1 MYYYNIGQYSSL
13 LRLFWESY
21 SDAIIKAIALFKQDE
36 KVAGYSCK
44 QYVIQQYQLA
54 FELAL
59 LVLYYSNVL
68 GYTYAQTYI
77 KLDIETKAK
86 NLACNGIIWNDILEA
101 LDINTNEGDGI
112 NFVEEESSFIVG
124 PNTNT
129 TPLTQIDVVT
139 WRTNKQNCVNLL

>member
-1 MYYYNIGQYSSL
+1 MYYYTIGQYSSL

-21 SDAIIKAIALFKQDE
+21 SDAIIKGITLFKQDE

-54 FELAL
+54 FELGL
-59 LVLYYSNVL
+59 LVLYYSTVL
-68 GYTYAQTYI
+68 GYTYAETYI
-77 KLDIETKAK
+77 KLDIEAKEK
-86 NLACNGIIWNDILEA
+86 NLACNGIVWKDILTA
-101 LDINTNEGDGI
+101 LDININEGNGI

-139 WRTNKQNCVNLL
+139 WRTDKQNCVSLL

>member
-1 MYYYNIGQYSSL
+1 MYYYTTGQISRL
-13 LRLFWESY
+13 LQLFWNSY
-21 SDAIIKAIALFKQDE
+21 SDTIIKGIVLFQKDE

-44 QYVIQQYQLA
+44 QYIYQQYQLA

-59 LVLYYSNVL
+59 LVLYYLTVL
-68 GYTYAQTYI
+68 NYTYAQVYET
-77 KLDIETKAK
+77 LDIETKAK
-86 NLACNGIIWNDILEA
+86 NLACNGIIWNDIMTA
-101 LDINTNEGDGI
+101 LDININEGDGI

-124 PNTNT
+124 PNTAT